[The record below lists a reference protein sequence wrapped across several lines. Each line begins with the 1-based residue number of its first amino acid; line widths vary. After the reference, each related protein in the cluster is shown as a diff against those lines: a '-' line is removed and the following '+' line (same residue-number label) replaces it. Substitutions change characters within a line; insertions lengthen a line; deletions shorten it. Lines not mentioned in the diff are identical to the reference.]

1 MFQTLIAMKKKQ
13 LIILLLFVA
22 LAMAAYFILPF
33 HHAAA
38 ESYFQPIGK
47 RSLQKDE
54 IGQFNYVYQSY
65 EHMSFMG
72 DEFKGWDTDEQ
83 LLWRYGIAFGAYAM
97 PSIAM
102 ISPTHADRAKL
113 CLKHMIDKMKSKKV
127 WGDWTEYG
135 MGDDPI
141 SEGNI
146 MYKGHLNLMYGL
158 YQLISGDERYSKEY
172 VWLTDKIITEMRK
185 HHKEGKHEGADC
197 EPGRYF
203 AQCNSI
209 SLLSLKIYDQLYGT
223 NYSEVE
229 ARWTINFIKEKMTD
243 EEYGFYLKMYQTEMT
258 FCNPMLSGYT
268 NAWTMAFLRPFEP
281 NYNESLYPV
290 WKEHFVRSVGPFAY
304 VKEDPEAGPS
314 PLATMTGMMAAKEF
328 GDQALWKKLR
338 NSIDRDIYQKTDS
351 YHYVYKGINNA
362 IYNGPLL
369 WTKVHVGW
377 QKILAHDWKGN
388 HLYEKP
394 EIADIVWTDILSQ
407 ELLLMDDVLN

>member
-1 MFQTLIAMKKKQ
+1 MKKKIGIALGILA
-13 LIILLLFVA
+13 LIGAI
-22 LAMAAYFILPF
+22 AAYFVLP
-33 HHAAA
+33 HGHAPA
-38 ESYFQPIGK
+38 EAYFAPAGE
-47 RSLQKDE
+47 RMVQKDE
-54 IGQFNYVYQSY
+54 IGQFNYVYQTY
-65 EHMSFMG
+65 EHLSFTG
-72 DEFKGWDTDEQ
+72 DEFKDWDTNDQ

-102 ISPTHADRAKL
+102 ISPEHAPRAIL
-113 CLKHMIDKMKSKKV
+113 CLQHMIDKMKSKKV

-135 MGDDPI
+135 LSDDPI

-158 YQLISGDERYSKEY
+158 YQLVSGDERYSTEFN
-172 VWLTDKIITEMRK
+172 WLTEKIVAEMRK
-185 HHKEGKHEGADC
+185 HHAEGKHEGADC

-209 SLLSLKIYDQLYGT
+209 SLLSLKVYDQLYGT
-223 NYSEVE
+223 TYGELE
-229 ARWTINFIKEKMTD
+229 ARWTIDFIKEKMTD
-243 EEYGFYLKMYQTEMT
+243 EEFGFYLKMYQSDLR

-281 NYNESLYPV
+281 EYNNSLYPV
-290 WKEHFVRSVGPFAY
+290 WKKHFTKSIGPYAY

-328 GDQALWKKLR
+328 GDVQLWRKLR
-338 NSIDRDIYQKTDS
+338 NSIDRNIYQKGDS
-351 YHYVYKGINNA
+351 YQYLYKEVNNP

-377 QKILAHDWKGN
+377 QQILAHNWAGN
-388 HLYEKP
+388 RLYEKP
-394 EIADIVWTDILSQ
+394 EVADLAWTDILPQ
-407 ELLLMDDVLN
+407 ELYLIDDLLH